1 MQFSAHEHC
10 QEKWPYLSLR
20 FPKESGI
27 VFYAYD
33 LSTRRLRQEFKAS
46 LSYIRRL
53 CLKIQTTKKSL

>member
-46 LSYIRRL
+46 LGYIVTL
-53 CLKIQTTKKSL
+53 CL